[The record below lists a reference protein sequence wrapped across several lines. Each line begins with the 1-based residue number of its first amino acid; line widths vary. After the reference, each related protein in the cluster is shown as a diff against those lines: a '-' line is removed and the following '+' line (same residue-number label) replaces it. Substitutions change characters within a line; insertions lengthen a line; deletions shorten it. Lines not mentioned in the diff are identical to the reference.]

1 MFELWAGTQT
11 VDQQDRTE
19 KYINGN
25 VRRLELWAVQRLG
38 DHRIDLVTENVVSD
52 YMEWRLAQPRK
63 PALSTLRNERTA
75 LNQLF
80 KFAKRKGYIREIPEI
95 RIKSGRQAS
104 RPDIPEAEWHRL
116 CGYMD
121 HYISSAQDRRRHRER
136 LYLARYILVLAN
148 TGIRVGEARKV
159 RWRDVSETRT
169 LTGDVRIVLTVRG
182 KTGERE
188 VVCNE
193 GVNQYLR
200 DLLEFRQA
208 ELSHAPDLNEFIFCR
223 RDGGLTGSF
232 KKGLYRVLN
241 EAGVL

>member
-1 MFELWAGTQT
+1 MTSTHTHYLGYRDIRGDGRIVLYKRADHRNPKWTARLKVPNVPGFVVRSCKTTDDFEARRFAEDLYYELEGRSRRGESIRAPSFRRVFELWAGTQT

-95 RIKSGRQAS
+95 RIK
-104 RPDIPEAEWHRL
+104 
-116 CGYMD
+116 
-121 HYISSAQDRRRHRER
+121 
-136 LYLARYILVLAN
+136 
-148 TGIRVGEARKV
+148 
-159 RWRDVSETRT
+159 
-169 LTGDVRIVLTVRG
+169 
-182 KTGERE
+182 
-188 VVCNE
+188 
-193 GVNQYLR
+193 
-200 DLLEFRQA
+200 
-208 ELSHAPDLNEFIFCR
+208 
-223 RDGGLTGSF
+223 
-232 KKGLYRVLN
+232 
-241 EAGVL
+241 